1 MEQVGLVVAR
11 TTVTKPAAPA
21 AQIGEVDLTPVRSRP
36 TGIGELDRVLGGGII
51 PGSVTLLSGEPGV
64 GKSTL
69 LLEVGARAARA
80 GQRVLYVTA
89 EETAAQVRLRAER
102 TGTVAPGL
110 LLAAETDLAT
120 VLGHLE
126 QAGPDLLIL
135 DSVQTVASA
144 QVEGQ
149 PGNVAQVRE
158 VAACVVRACKASGAA
173 AVLVGHVT
181 KDGGIAGPRTLEHL
195 VDVVCQFE
203 GEPGTRLRV
212 LRAVKNRFGP
222 TDEMGCFDLSE
233 GGIVEVADPG
243 GLFLSRQDLSA
254 PGTCVTVDLRGRR
267 PMVVEVQALV
277 STARGAP
284 RRTTQGLDSSRV
296 AMVQAVLDRRLRL
309 PLEGLDV
316 FVSTV
321 GGAELREPSS
331 DLAVALALA
340 SAVMDVPLPA
350 RLVAFGEI
358 GLTGEV
364 RQVAGLGRRLAEAAR
379 LGYQTAVVPRGGLD
393 QVRVPATLQV
403 HELGQ
408 TVEAVHRGLLKA
420 VT

>member
-1 MEQVGLVVAR
+1 MLAR
-11 TTVTKPAAPA
+11 TTVTNPVAPA
-21 AQIGEVDLTPVRSRP
+21 AQIGEVDLKPVQSRP
-36 TGIGELDRVLGGGII
+36 TGIGELDRVLGGGVV

-69 LLEVGARAARA
+69 LLEVAARAARA

-110 LLAAETDLAT
+110 LLTAETDLAT
-120 VLGHLE
+120 VLGHIE
-126 QAGPDLLIL
+126 QSSPDLLIL

-144 QVEGQ
+144 QVDGQ
-149 PGNVAQVRE
+149 PGNVSQVRE
-158 VAACVVRACKASGAA
+158 VAASVVRACKGSGAA

-203 GEPGTRLRV
+203 GEPGTRLRL

-222 TDEMGCFDLSE
+222 TDEIGCFDLSE
-233 GGIVEVADPG
+233 GGIVEVSDPG
-243 GLFLSRQDLSA
+243 SLFLSRQDLLA

-277 STARGAP
+277 CAARGAP

-340 SAVMDVPLPA
+340 SAVMDVPLPS

-364 RQVAGLGRRLAEAAR
+364 RPVAGLGRRLAEAAR
-379 LGYQTAVVPRGGLD
+379 LGFGTAVVPRGGLE
-393 QVRVPATLQV
+393 QVRVPASLQV

-408 TVEAVHRGLLKA
+408 TVEAVHQGLLKA
-420 VT
+420 VN